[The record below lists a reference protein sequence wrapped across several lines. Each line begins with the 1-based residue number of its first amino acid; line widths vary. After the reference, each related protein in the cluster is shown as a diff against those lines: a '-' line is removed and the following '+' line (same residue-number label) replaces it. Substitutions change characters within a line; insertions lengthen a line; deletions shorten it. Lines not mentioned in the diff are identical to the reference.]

1 MKKKA
6 IVVGAGITGLVQAYY
21 LVQSGRTVEVHEQK
35 EDVGGLIATKKTDLG
50 LVETA
55 ANAVI
60 LSETL
65 HHLLTDIGLH
75 YDPMME
81 TAKKRYIFRGRP
93 RRWPLGILG
102 TLQIIRRVFF
112 VMLKGWGSLTAHPN
126 ESVLEWTK
134 RLFSPEINDYLI
146 QPGLQGIYA
155 ANTDDLSASLI
166 LNPLWERFK
175 KAKKSK
181 YRGSVAPAG
190 GMGQLIQHLHTYL
203 MNKGVEFHFASS
215 GPTKDLSQQ
224 EWFLCMGVA
233 GTGTWLE
240 SNDNELFQNWQK
252 LTPVPLVTTTMFFKQ
267 APEKIN
273 GLGCLF
279 PPKENFNS
287 VGVLFNTSIF
297 PGRSELHSET
307 WIAGSFLNAALMDCT
322 DDELKEKLLQDRQR
336 LQACAQEP
344 EDIHISRWPQALVRY
359 DLDLENFLQ
368 NFDARE
374 GIHLCG
380 SFMGGIGISKIVDRA
395 QALAFGN

>member
-6 IVVGAGITGLVQAYY
+6 IIVGAGITGLVQAYY
-21 LVQSGRTVEVHEQK
+21 LVKAGRSVEVHEQK
-35 EDVGGLIATKKTDLG
+35 GEIGGLIATKKTDFG

-60 LSETL
+60 LSENL
-65 HHLLTDIGLH
+65 HHLFTDIGLD

-81 TAKKRYIFRGRP
+81 SAKKRYIFRGSP
-93 RRWPLGILG
+93 CRWPLGVMG
-102 TLQIIRRVFF
+102 TLLIIRRVLYVLF
-112 VMLKGWGSLTAHPN
+112 KGWGSLMAHPD
-126 ESVLEWTK
+126 ESVLEWCE
-134 RLFSPEINDYLI
+134 RLFSQEINDYLI

-155 ANTDDLSASLI
+155 ANTADLSASLI
-166 LNPLWERFK
+166 LNPLWERFENT
-175 KAKKSK
+175 KKSK

-190 GMGQLIQHLHTYL
+190 GMGQLIEHLHTYL
-203 MNKGVEFHFASS
+203 LNKGVEFHFASS
-215 GPTKDLSQQ
+215 GPTMDLSHQ

-233 GTGTWLE
+233 GTGAWLE
-240 SNDNELFQNWQK
+240 SNDKELHQDWQK
-252 LTPVPLVTTTMFFKQ
+252 LSAVPLVTTTMFFKQ
-267 APEKIN
+267 VPEKVN

-307 WIAGSFLNAALMDCT
+307 WIVGSFINSALMDCN
-322 DDELKEKLLQDRQR
+322 DEELKEKLLQDRLR
-336 LQACAQEP
+336 LQACVQEP
-344 EDIHISRWPQALVRY
+344 EDIYINRWPQALVRY

-368 NFDARE
+368 HFNARE

-395 QALAFGN
+395 QTLAFGN